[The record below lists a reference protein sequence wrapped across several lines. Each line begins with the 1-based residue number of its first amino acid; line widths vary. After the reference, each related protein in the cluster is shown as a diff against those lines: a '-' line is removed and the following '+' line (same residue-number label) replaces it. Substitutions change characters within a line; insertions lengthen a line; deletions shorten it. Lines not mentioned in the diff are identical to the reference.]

1 MGFFVFPINFVLR
14 EIKMSYNRRTL
25 SPDSPFA
32 ILAALL
38 FFAAAAVRT
47 VGFILSY
54 SGEFL
59 LFDLVIELLVPAV
72 CCVIFGAML
81 LSRKKSLIPTV
92 FPIVGGSLYI
102 IFRAVGLELWQ
113 TVALVSIYAVFTV
126 VYILTVTGIL
136 NTRRVLMLFCVGAA
150 VLCVVHGTSVTN
162 GANSVLGILSIIFVL
177 AAVFFESVG
186 MRRGRQY

>member
-1 MGFFVFPINFVLR
+1 MIFALYINFVIR

-38 FFAAAAVRT
+38 FFAAAAMRT

-59 LFDLVIELLVPAV
+59 LFDLVIDLLVPAV

-113 TVALVSIYAVFTV
+113 TVTVVAIYAIFTL

-136 NTRRVLMLFCVGAA
+136 NTRRVLMFFCIAISALCLFAGGARA
-150 VLCVVHGTSVTN
+150 SESNSLLGVISIVL
-162 GANSVLGILSIIFVL
+162 VLV
-177 AAVFFESVG
+177 AVFFESVG

>member
-1 MGFFVFPINFVLR
+1 
-14 EIKMSYNRRTL
+14 MSYNRRTL
-25 SPDSPFA
+25 SPDSPCA
-32 ILAALL
+32 IVAALL
-38 FFAAAAVRT
+38 FFAAAAIRT
-47 VGFILSY
+47 IGFILSY

-113 TVALVSIYAVFTV
+113 TVTVVAIYAVFTI

-136 NTRRVLMLFCVGAA
+136 NTRRLLMLFCVATS
-150 VLCVVHGTSVTN
+150 VLCLMATN
-162 GANSVLGILSIIFVL
+162 IGEASRHSILGVISILLILTAI
-177 AAVFFESVG
+177 FFESVG

>member
-1 MGFFVFPINFVLR
+1 MGVFVFPINFVIR
-14 EIKMSYNRRTL
+14 ETKMSYNRRTL

-59 LFDLVIELLVPAV
+59 LFDLVLELIVPAL

-113 TVALVSIYAVFTV
+113 TVAVVAIYAVFTI

-136 NTRRVLMLFCVGAA
+136 NTRRVLMLFCVGAS
-150 VLCVVHGTSVTN
+150 VLCVVHGSSLPPSRS
-162 GANSVLGILSIIFVL
+162 SVLGILSIIFVL

>member
-1 MGFFVFPINFVLR
+1 MGFFVFPINFVIR
-14 EIKMSYNRRTL
+14 ETKMSYNRRTL

-59 LFDLVIELLVPAV
+59 LFDLVLELIVPAL

-113 TVALVSIYAVFTV
+113 TVAVVAIYAVFTI

-136 NTRRVLMLFCVGAA
+136 NTRRVLMLFCVGAS
-150 VLCVVHGTSVTN
+150 VLCVVHGSSAIN

>member
-1 MGFFVFPINFVLR
+1 
-14 EIKMSYNRRTL
+14 MSYNRRTL

-32 ILAALL
+32 IAAALL
-38 FFAAAAVRT
+38 FFAAAAIRT

-54 SGEFL
+54 GGKL
-59 LFDLVIELLVPAV
+59 LIFDLIIELLAPAL

-92 FPIVGGSLYI
+92 FPLVGGSLYI
-102 IFRAVGLELWQ
+102 IFRALGLELWQ
-113 TVALVSIYAVFTV
+113 TVTVTAVYAIFAI

-136 NTRRVLMLFCVGAA
+136 NTRRVLMFFCVGVSALCIIMGSRAA
-150 VLCVVHGTSVTN
+150 DGT
-162 GANSVLGILSIIFVL
+162 NSLLGITSLVLIL
-177 AAVFFESVG
+177 AAIFFESVG

>member
-1 MGFFVFPINFVLR
+1 
-14 EIKMSYNRRTL
+14 MSYNRRTL

-59 LFDLVIELLVPAV
+59 LFDLVLELIVPAL

-113 TVALVSIYAVFTV
+113 TVAVVAIYAVFTI

-136 NTRRVLMLFCVGAA
+136 NTRRVLMLFCVGAS
-150 VLCVVHGTSVTN
+150 VLCVVHGSSAIN

>member
-1 MGFFVFPINFVLR
+1 
-14 EIKMSYNRRTL
+14 MSYNRRTL

-59 LFDLVIELLVPAV
+59 LFDLVLELIVPAL

-92 FPIVGGSLYI
+92 FPIVGGSLYN
-102 IFRAVGLELWQ
+102 FPCRRSRALADRCGRGDLRGFHPRLHPDRDGYPQHPPCADAFLRWCLGALRGPRIELDPQ
-113 TVALVSIYAVFTV
+113 PKLGSRNPFDHIRPRRR
-126 VYILTVTGIL
+126 IL
-136 NTRRVLMLFCVGAA
+136 
-150 VLCVVHGTSVTN
+150 
-162 GANSVLGILSIIFVL
+162 
-177 AAVFFESVG
+177 
-186 MRRGRQY
+186 

>member
-1 MGFFVFPINFVLR
+1 MGFFVFPINFVIR

-59 LFDLVIELLVPAV
+59 LFDLVLELIVPAL

-113 TVALVSIYAVFTV
+113 TVTVVAIYAVFTI

-136 NTRRVLMLFCVGAA
+136 NTRRVLMLFCVGAS
-150 VLCVVHGTSVTN
+150 VLCVVHGSSAIN

>member
-1 MGFFVFPINFVLR
+1 MGFFVFPINFVIR

-59 LFDLVIELLVPAV
+59 LFDLVLELIVPAL

-113 TVALVSIYAVFTV
+113 TVAVVAIYAVFTI

-136 NTRRVLMLFCVGAA
+136 NTRRVLMLFCVGAS
-150 VLCVVHGTSVTN
+150 VLCVVHGSSAIN

>member
-1 MGFFVFPINFVLR
+1 
-14 EIKMSYNRRTL
+14 MSYNRRTL

-38 FFAAAAVRT
+38 FFSAAAVRT

-59 LFDLVIELLVPAV
+59 IFDLIIELLVPAL

-113 TVALVSIYAVFTV
+113 TVAVVAIYAVFTI

-136 NTRRVLMLFCVGAA
+136 NTRRVLMLFCVGAS
-150 VLCVVHGTSVTN
+150 VLCVVHGSSLTLSK
-162 GANSVLGILSIIFVL
+162 NSVLGILSIIFVL

>member
-1 MGFFVFPINFVLR
+1 
-14 EIKMSYNRRTL
+14 MSYNRRTL

-59 LFDLVIELLVPAV
+59 LFDLVLELIVPAL

-113 TVALVSIYAVFTV
+113 TVTLVSIYAVFTV

-136 NTRRVLMLFCVGAA
+136 NTRRVLMLFCVGVS
-150 VLCVVHGTSVTN
+150 VLCVVHGSSLTPSR
-162 GANSVLGILSIIFVL
+162 NSVLGILSIIFVL

>member
-1 MGFFVFPINFVLR
+1 
-14 EIKMSYNRRTL
+14 MSYNRRTL

-32 ILAALL
+32 IAAALL

-47 VGFILSY
+47 VGFVLSY

-59 LFDLVIELLVPAV
+59 FVDLLLELLVPAL

-81 LSRKKSLIPTV
+81 ITRKKSLIPTV

-113 TVALVSIYAVFTV
+113 AVTVTLLYAIFAI

-136 NTRRVLMLFCVGAA
+136 NTRRVLMFFCLGAS
-150 VLCVVHGTSVTN
+150 VLCLI
-162 GANSVLGILSIIFVL
+162 ANRVGEGESFGGVLSIVFVL
-177 AAVFFESVG
+177 IAVFFEAIG
-186 MRRGRQY
+186 MRRGRLY

>member
-1 MGFFVFPINFVLR
+1 MGVFVFPINLVIR
-14 EIKMSYNRRTL
+14 ETKMSYNRRTL

-59 LFDLVIELLVPAV
+59 LFDLVLELIVPAL

-113 TVALVSIYAVFTV
+113 TVTVVAIYAVFTI

-136 NTRRVLMLFCVGAA
+136 NTRRVLMLFCVGVS
-150 VLCVVHGTSVTN
+150 VLCVVHGSSLTPSRS
-162 GANSVLGILSIIFVL
+162 SVLGILSIIFVL

>member
-1 MGFFVFPINFVLR
+1 
-14 EIKMSYNRRTL
+14 MSYNRRTL

-59 LFDLVIELLVPAV
+59 LFDLVLELIVPAL

-113 TVALVSIYAVFTV
+113 TVTVVAIYAVFTI

-136 NTRRVLMLFCVGAA
+136 NTRRVLMLFCVGAS
-150 VLCVVHGTSVTN
+150 VLCVVHGSSAIN
-162 GANSVLGILSIIFVL
+162 GANSVLGIISIIFVL

>member
-1 MGFFVFPINFVLR
+1 
-14 EIKMSYNRRTL
+14 MSYNRRTL

-32 ILAALL
+32 IAAALL
-38 FFAAAAVRT
+38 FFAAAAIRT

-59 LFDLVIELLVPAV
+59 IFDLVVELVVPAL
-72 CCVIFGAML
+72 CCVVFGAML

-102 IFRAVGLELWQ
+102 IFRVIGLELWQ
-113 TVALVSIYAVFTV
+113 TLAVISLYALFAI

-136 NTRRVLMLFCVGAA
+136 NTRRVLMFFCIAA
-150 VLCVVHGTSVTN
+150 SVLCLVAGNFGEASK
-162 GANSVLGILSIIFVL
+162 NSVLGVISIILILVAVL
-177 AAVFFESVG
+177 FESIG

>member
-1 MGFFVFPINFVLR
+1 
-14 EIKMSYNRRTL
+14 MSYNRRTL

-38 FFAAAAVRT
+38 FFASAAIRT

-59 LFDLVIELLVPAV
+59 LFDLVIELLVPAM

-113 TVALVSIYAVFTV
+113 TITVVAIYAVFTL

-136 NTRRVLMLFCVGAA
+136 NTRRVLMFFCIGAS
-150 VLCVVHGTSVTN
+150 VLCLLSGKIGEASSH
-162 GANSVLGILSIIFVL
+162 SVLGLISVILIL
-177 AAVFFESVG
+177 TAVFFESVG

>member
-1 MGFFVFPINFVLR
+1 MGFFVFPINFVIR

-59 LFDLVIELLVPAV
+59 LFDLVLELIVPAL

-113 TVALVSIYAVFTV
+113 TVTVVAIYAVFTI

-136 NTRRVLMLFCVGAA
+136 NTRRVLMLFCVGAS
-150 VLCVVHGTSVTN
+150 VLCVVHGSSAIN
-162 GANSVLGILSIIFVL
+162 GANSVLGIISIIFVL

>member
-1 MGFFVFPINFVLR
+1 
-14 EIKMSYNRRTL
+14 MSYNRRTL

-32 ILAALL
+32 IAAALL

-47 VGFILSY
+47 VGFVLSY

-59 LFDLVIELLVPAV
+59 FIDLLLELLVPAL

-81 LSRKKSLIPTV
+81 ITIKKSLIPTV

-113 TVALVSIYAVFTV
+113 AVTVTLLYALFAII
-126 VYILTVTGIL
+126 YILTVTGIL
-136 NTRRVLMLFCVGAA
+136 NTRRVLMFFCIGIAALCLIANRVGEGESHAG
-150 VLCVVHGTSVTN
+150 V
-162 GANSVLGILSIIFVL
+162 LSIVFIL
-177 AAVFFESVG
+177 IAVFFEAIG
-186 MRRGRQY
+186 MRRGRLY

>member
-1 MGFFVFPINFVLR
+1 MGFFVFPINFVFR

-113 TVALVSIYAVFTV
+113 TVTLVSIYAVFTV

-150 VLCVVHGTSVTN
+150 VLCVVHGSSVTN
-162 GANSVLGILSIIFVL
+162 GAHSVLGILSIIFVL

>member
-1 MGFFVFPINFVLR
+1 
-14 EIKMSYNRRTL
+14 MSYNRRTL

-32 ILAALL
+32 IAAALL

-47 VGFILSY
+47 VGFVLSY

-59 LFDLVIELLVPAV
+59 FIDLLLELLVPAL

-81 LSRKKSLIPTV
+81 ITRKKSLIPTV

-113 TVALVSIYAVFTV
+113 AVTVTIIYALFAI
-126 VYILTVTGIL
+126 VYTLTVTGIL
-136 NTRRVLMLFCVGAA
+136 NTRRVLMFFCIGVALLCLIANRMGESGSFTG
-150 VLCVVHGTSVTN
+150 VLSVV
-162 GANSVLGILSIIFVL
+162 FVL
-177 AAVFFESVG
+177 IAIFFEAIG

>member
-113 TVALVSIYAVFTV
+113 TVTLVSIYAVFTV

-136 NTRRVLMLFCVGAA
+136 NTRRVLMLFCVGAS
-150 VLCVVHGTSVTN
+150 VLCVIHGSSLTPSR
-162 GANSVLGILSIIFVL
+162 NSVLGILSIIFVL

>member
-1 MGFFVFPINFVLR
+1 
-14 EIKMSYNRRTL
+14 MSYNRRTL

-38 FFAAAAVRT
+38 FFAAAAIRT

-59 LFDLVIELLVPAV
+59 LFDLIIELLVPAV

-113 TVALVSIYAVFTV
+113 TVAVVAIYAVFTL

-136 NTRRVLMLFCVGAA
+136 NTRRVLMLFCVGAS
-150 VLCVVHGTSVTN
+150 VLCVVHGSSLTPSRS
-162 GANSVLGILSIIFVL
+162 SVLGILSIIFVL